1 MSNKY
6 LVKGGK
12 EERRKRGEKTYLLLL
27 CLRVK
32 GEEAEE
38 QGYGNTPRMGAFAI
52 PYNSP
57 MRWYLIRPFYRCR
70 KLRYREVK

>member
-12 EERRKRGEKTYLLLL
+12 EERRKRGEKTYPVLV
-27 CLRVK
+27 CPRYK
-32 GEEAEE
+32 GEEVEE
-38 QGYGNTPRMGAFAI
+38 QGYGNTPRIGAFAI

-57 MRWYLIRPFYRCR
+57 MRQDFIRPFYRCR